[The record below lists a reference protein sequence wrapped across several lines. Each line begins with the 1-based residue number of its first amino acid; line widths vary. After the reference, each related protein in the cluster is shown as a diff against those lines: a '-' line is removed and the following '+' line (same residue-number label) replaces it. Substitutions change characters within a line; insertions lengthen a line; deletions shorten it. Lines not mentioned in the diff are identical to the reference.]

1 MDQTP
6 ARPRRASRCFLDE
19 TPGKVA
25 KPIRKNLTEGSEA
38 TKDDL
43 VKEGKGD
50 PMTLMTPM
58 TGDKS
63 EAVEPEDRVV
73 KLTLQG
79 MDQQE
84 PTFEMDGKT
93 YRVLDMSA
101 LLQVGTLCSE
111 TETAETQ
118 GKEQKSTQ
126 RMSLAQFKRQQQ
138 RKRNLENSEVT
149 RMEEF

>member
-1 MDQTP
+1 MT
-6 ARPRRASRCFLDE
+6 
-19 TPGKVA
+19 
-25 KPIRKNLTEGSEA
+25 
-38 TKDDL
+38 
-43 VKEGKGD
+43 
-50 PMTLMTPM
+50 PMTPIKPM
-58 TGDKS
+58 TGDKP

-101 LLQVGTLCSE
+101 LLQVGTICSE
-111 TETAETQ
+111 TENAEAQ

-138 RKRNLENSEVT
+138 QQRKRNLENSEVT